1 MTAAVPTLFDGSPLD
16 GIRVERPADRRHERG
31 LTIAEQFMAFHR
43 ANPWVY
49 EALVDLA
56 RDLVRR
62 GRKKVG
68 IGMLFE
74 VLRWHYQRATADAA
88 SDFRLNNNYR
98 SRYARLIAMR
108 EPDLRRVFETRR
120 LRSS

>member
-1 MTAAVPTLFDGSPLD
+1 MSAPTLFEGSPLE
-16 GIRVERPADRRHERG
+16 GVRFERPKDRRHERG
-31 LTIAEQFMAFHR
+31 QTIAEAFAEFHR

-49 EALVDLA
+49 DTLVDLA

-62 GRKKVG
+62 GRKRIG

-74 VLRWHYQRATADAA
+74 VLRWHYQRTTNDPA

-98 SRYARLIAMR
+98 SRYARIIAHQ
-108 EPDLRRVFETRR
+108 EPDLRRAFETRR
-120 LRSS
+120 LRTP